1 VEKSSKRTVRGL
13 ENMVKTICCSLAVM
27 IMLIGCAEKNLKAP
41 SPADY
46 PESSF
51 FQAEGIGQSEREA
64 GNEALAEMAR
74 IFESEVFSDTYDRA
88 SSYIDAAGDETY
100 RARIES
106 NIRVVSAVK
115 LEGVRII
122 RTWFDNEKGNYHAL
136 AVLDRYKAKED
147 WQNGIEDIDH
157 RIEGEFEAADTKDGQ
172 LMRLLTYTKI
182 IRYWVE
188 REVLVSRLRVIG
200 FQDATIRKYDIKK
213 AFRMI
218 SQIKTDLLV
227 YVRIGGDFGE
237 EIESRLAESL
247 NADGFVLG
255 SRKSSADVLIIGD
268 VTVVPVDLKNPE
280 WEFARASVSLTVS
293 DAVTGVAVREIS
305 ENARAGHLN
314 YNEAAY
320 KAFQKVVEKVIKSV
334 AEKLAE

>member
-147 WQNGIEDIDH
+147 WQNGIEDNKGQSAD
-157 RIEGEFEAADTKDGQ
+157 AASYIYENCQ
-172 LMRLLTYTKI
+172 
-182 IRYWVE
+182 
-188 REVLVSRLRVIG
+188 
-200 FQDATIRKYDIKK
+200 
-213 AFRMI
+213 
-218 SQIKTDLLV
+218 
-227 YVRIGGDFGE
+227 
-237 EIESRLAESL
+237 
-247 NADGFVLG
+247 VLG
-255 SRKSSADVLIIGD
+255 GKRGTGQQAPGD
-268 VTVVPVDLKNPE
+268 
-280 WEFARASVSLTVS
+280 RVS
-293 DAVTGVAVREIS
+293 GC
-305 ENARAGHLN
+305 N
-314 YNEAAY
+314 YQE
-320 KAFQKVVEKVIKSV
+320 V
-334 AEKLAE
+334 

>member
-1 VEKSSKRTVRGL
+1 
-13 ENMVKTICCSLAVM
+13 M
-27 IMLIGCAEKNLKAP
+27 IMLTGCAEKNLKAP
-41 SPADY
+41 APADY

-88 SSYIDAAGDETY
+88 GSYIDASGDETY

-115 LEGVRII
+115 LEGVNIAHV
-122 RTWFDNEKGNYHAL
+122 WFDNEKGLYHAL

-147 WQNGIEDIDH
+147 WHNGIKDIDH
-157 RIEGEFEAADTKDGQ
+157 RIEGEFQAADTGDSQ
-172 LMRLLTYTKI
+172 LMRLLAYTKI
-182 IRYWVE
+182 IRHWVE

-200 FQDATIRKYDIKK
+200 FQDASVRNYDMKK

-218 SQIKTDLLV
+218 SQIKTDMLV

-247 NADGFVLG
+247 HEEGFILI
-255 SRKSSADVLIIGD
+255 SRQNSADVLITGD
-268 VTVVPVDLKNPE
+268 VTVVPVDLKNPG
-280 WEFARASVSLTVS
+280 WEFARASVSLTIT
-293 DAVTGVAVREIS
+293 DAVTGAAVSEIS

-314 YNEAAY
+314 YNEAAF
-320 KAFQKVVEKVIKSV
+320 KAFQEVIGKVVLSV